1 MTVTRGGQ
9 ESLPRPKPYKDSRR
23 FSGTQGPLASLHITL
38 SIDERR
44 APEPRRETRLSPGSS
59 SCPEG
64 TWRAGPPALSR
75 AASRLPLQAAYLGNA
90 SLSRSSPSQVPPLL

>member
-9 ESLPRPKPYKDSRR
+9 ESLPRPKPHKDSRR

-44 APEPRRETRLSPGSS
+44 APEPRRET
-59 SCPEG
+59 
-64 TWRAGPPALSR
+64 
-75 AASRLPLQAAYLGNA
+75 
-90 SLSRSSPSQVPPLL
+90 